1 MEKIAI
7 VCECVP
13 AHDWMAFA
21 SWYSISKRL
30 PDCVVELEC
39 RLTVPIFGWAR
50 RVGVRI
56 VRESDALFRIGPTVM
71 ALRDFDGDPAVSS
84 SRGENQTTFVDYSEG
99 CGDFVADKWINRTE
113 VPFMGAMRRFGSKN
127 KLTVNEVA
135 ILDFWEKCHQV
146 YRSIG
151 GI

>member
-7 VCECVP
+7 ICECVP

-30 PDCVVELEC
+30 PDCTVELEC
-39 RLTVPIFGWAR
+39 RLSVPIFGWAR

-56 VRESDALFRIGPTVM
+56 TRRSDALFRIGPSVM
-71 ALRDFDGDPAVSS
+71 AVRDFDGDSSVAPAGS
-84 SRGENQTTFVDYSEG
+84 GLQATFVDYSEG
-99 CGDFVADKWINRTE
+99 CGDFVVDSWINRSE
-113 VPFMGAMRRFGSKN
+113 VPFEGALKRFGSKN
-127 KLTVNEVA
+127 KLTVNEFA
-135 ILDFWEKCHQV
+135 ILDFWEKCHHV

-151 GI
+151 GT